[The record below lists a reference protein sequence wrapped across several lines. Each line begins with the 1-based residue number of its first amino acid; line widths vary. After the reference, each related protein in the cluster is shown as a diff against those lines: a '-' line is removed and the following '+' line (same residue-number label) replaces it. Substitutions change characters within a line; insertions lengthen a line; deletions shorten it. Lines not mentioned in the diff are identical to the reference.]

1 MPNINEVISQIAKEA
16 MDSAQPS
23 GVYFGTVL
31 STSPLQISVEQK
43 MTLTEQQ
50 LILGTLVRTFSVTMT
65 FNHTTNNATH
75 THEIHD
81 SYTGGGS
88 AEDNTHAHGYS
99 GTKTFQVN
107 LGLNAGEKV
116 ILLRVQGGQKYLVLD
131 RVR

>member
-1 MPNINEVISQIAKEA
+1 MPNINELMGQIAKEA
-16 MDSAQPS
+16 MDATQPT
-23 GVYFGTVL
+23 GIFFGTVL

-50 LILGTLVRTFSVTMT
+50 LILGTLVRTFNVTMT

-75 THEIHD
+75 NHAIHD
-81 SYTGGGS
+81 TYTGGGS
-88 AEDNTHAHGYS
+88 SEDNTHAHGYS

-107 LGLNAGEKV
+107 LGLSVGEKV
-116 ILLRVQGGQKYLVLD
+116 ILVRVQGGQKYLVLD